1 VQTLRG
7 IREKIATLELEKV
20 ELLAELE
27 DLREKAE
34 TKAGSLEDEVAQL
47 REEAEELKKIL
58 DTL

>member
-7 IREKIATLELEKV
+7 IREKVAKLELEKV

-27 DLREKAE
+27 DLREMAE

-47 REEAEELKKIL
+47 REEAEELKKML

>member
-7 IREKIATLELEKV
+7 IREKIAKLELEKV

>member
-1 VQTLRG
+1 MQTLRG

-20 ELLAELE
+20 ELLAEVE

>member
-1 VQTLRG
+1 MRG
-7 IREKIATLELEKV
+7 IREKVAKLELEKV

-27 DLREKAE
+27 DLRERAE

>member
-7 IREKIATLELEKV
+7 IREKVAKLELEKI

-34 TKAGSLEDEVAQL
+34 TKAGSLEDKVAQL
-47 REEAEELKKIL
+47 REEAEELKKLL
-58 DTL
+58 DSL

>member
-7 IREKIATLELEKV
+7 IREKIAKLELEKA

-27 DLREKAE
+27 DVREKAE
-34 TKAGSLEDEVAQL
+34 TKAVSLEDEVAQL
-47 REEAEELKKIL
+47 REEAEELKKML

>member
-1 VQTLRG
+1 MQTLRG

>member
-1 VQTLRG
+1 MQTLRG
-7 IREKIATLELEKV
+7 IREKVAKLELEKV

-47 REEAEELKKIL
+47 REEAEELEKLL

>member
-1 VQTLRG
+1 MQTLRS
-7 IREKIATLELEKV
+7 IREKIAKLELEKA

-34 TKAGSLEDEVAQL
+34 TKAGSLEDEVAHL
-47 REEAEELKKIL
+47 REEAEELKKML